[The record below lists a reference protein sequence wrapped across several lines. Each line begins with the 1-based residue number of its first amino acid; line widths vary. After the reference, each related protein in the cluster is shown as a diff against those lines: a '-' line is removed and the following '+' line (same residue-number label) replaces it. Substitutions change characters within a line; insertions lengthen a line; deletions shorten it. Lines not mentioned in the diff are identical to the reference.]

1 MSKWVLGYVLLWT
14 LTQMIILVLACMPLA
29 AIVPAMA
36 GRCLPTYPV
45 WMTSSAMSTAT
56 DFVIFALPLP
66 SVIRLKLRRKQKI
79 VTVLM
84 FSLGFL

>member
-1 MSKWVLGYVLLWT
+1 
-14 LTQMIILVLACMPLA
+14 MIILVLACMPLA
-29 AIVPAMA
+29 AIVPSME

-45 WMTSSAMSTAT
+45 WLTSSVMSTVM

-66 SVIRLKLRRKQKI
+66 SVIRLKLRKKQKI